1 MFILMSV
8 VEDFVG
14 STAAWLGQNAGN
26 IIYSAVAAIVL
37 YIFYRFSTQQIDK
50 LEKQSLLDKTVSF
63 FLKRVFQWGSFLA
76 LVAFVIA
83 QFGIKIDFIA
93 GLLVLAG
100 GTVIGFAAMNTLGN
114 AIAGIIIMTSRPFK
128 LGDRVLFDSKFAD
141 VEEIDLIYTKIV
153 TPDNVAIFIP
163 NQKLLQTEI
172 ENYGRDN
179 VVRRRFSITAG
190 YEEDPERVRQALLEA
205 PGSVDGVLSSPEPYV
220 WMTDF
225 QNFAMEYTLFVY
237 IDNPQKIQMIDA
249 LVRAAIFESCR
260 RHEIDISTP
269 TMIRSVK

>member
-1 MFILMSV
+1 MSV

-14 STAAWLGQNAGN
+14 STVVWLGQNAGN
-26 IIYSAVAAIVL
+26 IIYSAIAAIVL
-37 YIFYRFSTQQIDK
+37 YYFYRFSTQQIDK
-50 LEKQSLLDKTVSF
+50 LENQSLLDKTVSF

-76 LVAFVIA
+76 LMAFVIA

-100 GTVIGFAAMNTLGN
+100 GTVIGFAAMSTLGN

-128 LGDRVLFDSKFAD
+128 LGDRVLFDNKFAD

-190 YEEDPERVRQALLEA
+190 YEEDPGRVRQALLEA
-205 PGSVDGVLSSPEPYV
+205 PGAVDGVLSSQEPYV

-249 LVRAAIFESCR
+249 LVRAAIFESCQ
-260 RHEIDISTP
+260 RHGIDISTP